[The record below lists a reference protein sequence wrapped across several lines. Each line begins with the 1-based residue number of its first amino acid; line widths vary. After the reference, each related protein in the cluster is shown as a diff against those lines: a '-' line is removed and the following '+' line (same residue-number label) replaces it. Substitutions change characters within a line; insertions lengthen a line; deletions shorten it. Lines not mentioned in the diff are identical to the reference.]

1 MTTAS
6 KEKINGYIIAGGKS
20 SRMGSDKGLIL
31 LHNKPIILHVIENLK
46 QSVNELVI
54 ISNISEYQEF
64 GFPVIPDLIKEKGP
78 AGGIHSALS
87 QSTVNRNF
95 IVSCDMPFINPH
107 AINFMI
113 ENSVHDQITLP
124 IRKNKI
130 EPLFGVYT
138 TDCLPKWGELIQQGN
153 IKLQQMIR
161 NFKLNI
167 IEVEKIIEFDKN
179 TFLNIN
185 TPSELILAQGIK
197 L

>member
-1 MTTAS
+1 MNTSS

-20 SRMGSDKGLIL
+20 SRMGSDKGLLL

-54 ISNISEYQEF
+54 ISNINEYQEF

-87 QSTVNRNF
+87 HSTVNRNF

-107 AINFMI
+107 TINFMI
-113 ENSVHDQITLP
+113 ENSALDQITLP
-124 IRKNKI
+124 IRLNKI
-130 EPLFGVYT
+130 ETLFGVYT

-153 IKLQQMIR
+153 TKLQEMVR